1 MHLRCNSPW
10 RVGWEAVKKNRL
22 PMVALWVVSV
32 ALVLAY
38 YTLPTVPADLEPLAR
53 WQRESGWLAAF
64 LNRVIFCG
72 LIPGV
77 FLVCVKTLRSK
88 HVVAVIAAQTLW
100 SGICGIV
107 SDWMFSFNAYVFGT
121 GVDWLTLSVKTAV
134 CQFVWT
140 PIFFAPIGAA
150 VYFWIGRDFS
160 FGRFR
165 REIPDQFYYGLVLPN
180 LLINWVLWIPVT
192 FAIHAFPTP
201 LQIQLSG
208 LAAALFSLM
217 LLAIG
222 RNR

>member
-1 MHLRCNSPW
+1 MTRHDNPW
-10 RVGWEAVKKNRL
+10 RIGWEAVKKNRL
-22 PMVALWVVSV
+22 PAGVLWAVSIAAV
-32 ALVLAY
+32 FAY
-38 YTLPTVPADLEPLAR
+38 YALPTVPALLEPLAR
-53 WQRESGWLAAF
+53 WQKESGWFAAF

-77 FLVCVKTLRSK
+77 FIVCIKSLRPK
-88 HVVAVIAAQTLW
+88 HVAAVLAVQTLW
-100 SGICGIV
+100 SGICGVV
-107 SDWMFSFNAYVFGT
+107 SDWMFSLNAYMLGT
-121 GVDWLTLSVKTAV
+121 GVDLLTLSAKTAV

-140 PIFFAPIGAA
+140 PIFFAPIGAV

-160 FGRFR
+160 FARFR
-165 REIPDQFYYGLVLPN
+165 KEMPDRFYYGLVLPN
-180 LLINWVLWIPVT
+180 LLVNWVLWIPVT
-192 FAIHAFPTP
+192 FAIHSFPTP

>member
-1 MHLRCNSPW
+1 MTRRDNPLHI
-10 RVGWEAVKKNRL
+10 GWESVKQNRL
-22 PMVALWVVSV
+22 PAAVLWTVSV
-32 ALVLAY
+32 VAVLAY
-38 YTLPTVPADLEPLAR
+38 YTLPVVPALLEPLAR
-53 WQRESGWLAAF
+53 WQRESGWFAAF

-72 LIPGV
+72 LIPGL
-77 FLVCVKTLRSK
+77 FIVCIKSLRPN
-88 HVVAVIAAQTLW
+88 HVLAVLAVQTLW
-100 SGICGIV
+100 SGICGVV
-107 SDWMFSFNAYVFGT
+107 SDWMFSLNAYMLGT
-121 GVDWLTLSVKTAV
+121 GVDLLTLSANTAA

-140 PIFFAPIGAA
+140 PIFFAPVGAV

-160 FGRFR
+160 FERFR
-165 REIPDQFYYGLVLPN
+165 KDMPDRFYHGLVLPN
-180 LLINWVLWIPVT
+180 LLVNWVLWIPVT